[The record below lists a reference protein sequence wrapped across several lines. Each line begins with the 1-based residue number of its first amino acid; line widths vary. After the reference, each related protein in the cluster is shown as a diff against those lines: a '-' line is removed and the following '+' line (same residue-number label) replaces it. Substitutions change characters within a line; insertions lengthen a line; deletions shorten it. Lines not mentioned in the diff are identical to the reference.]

1 MSEYDDESDY
11 EQLIHSA
18 LLHKHTQREV
28 HPPTSTAPRF
38 VLRDIG
44 APVTAVHV
52 SDRQE
57 LYIGTQHGLV
67 AQYSLQ
73 SYRRASATHL
83 PQQRAS
89 VMSLEEDNSAHLYRY
104 NYPELA
110 TLFLVIIIFLKLPS
124 TRFSESQS
132 RDTES
137 AFTELQLFDT
147 SFDSQARDGTVQL
160 YDLTAQRA
168 LRSLNTLCE
177 TFCKGCVG
185 ESRGPLA

>member
-104 NYPELA
+104 I
-110 TLFLVIIIFLKLPS
+110 TLS
-124 TRFSESQS
+124 
-132 RDTES
+132 
-137 AFTELQLFDT
+137 LQHYFW
-147 SFDSQARDGTVQL
+147 
-160 YDLTAQRA
+160 
-168 LRSLNTLCE
+168 
-177 TFCKGCVG
+177 
-185 ESRGPLA
+185 